1 MGGHGGSDFYL
12 MDAFV
17 QAIRT
22 GDHSLVTTSAADALE
37 SHLLVFDAEAA
48 RKSRTV
54 VQRRGAKHTQPA
66 S

>member
-1 MGGHGGSDFYL
+1 MRNGESIANL
-12 MDAFV
+12 ILTQPVRA
-17 QAIRT
+17 Q
-22 GDHSLVTTSAADALE
+22 VTTSAADALE